1 MKTNIEIVV
10 AAWEAVWE
18 DTEKNIHGGSLLKAA
33 GVSLEDIC
41 GSEKLKG
48 IMDAVVKAHRVSA
61 FSRHLKYLQ
70 HEVDAVNKLTKKVP
84 HAVKEEQDFRTWV
97 KTNGRKLA
105 ELKANVSKQDVTL
118 EHYINHR
125 CAELAAAEHSGA
137 LRPGKK
143 QKANGC
149 IRKSLLPGWEHAAGG
164 IMACRVGSHVPP

>member
-48 IMDAVVKAHRVSA
+48 IMDHVVKAHRVSA
-61 FSRHLKYLQ
+61 FSQHLKYLQ

-84 HAVKEEQDFRTWV
+84 HAVSEEQEFRKWV
-97 KTNGRKLA
+97 KNNGRRLA
-105 ELKANVSKQDVTL
+105 ELKANDTKQEVARQ
-118 EHYINHR
+118 HYIDHR
-125 CAELAAAEHSGA
+125 GAELTAEEQEAATIASNS
-137 LRPGKK
+137 R
-143 QKANGC
+143 
-149 IRKSLLPGWEHAAGG
+149 
-164 IMACRVGSHVPP
+164 